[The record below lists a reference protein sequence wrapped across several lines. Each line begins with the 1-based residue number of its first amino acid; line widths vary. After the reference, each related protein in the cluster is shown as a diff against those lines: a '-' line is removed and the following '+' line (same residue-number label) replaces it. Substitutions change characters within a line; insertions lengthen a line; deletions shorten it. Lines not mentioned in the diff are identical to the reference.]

1 MSHWHFGCHSWLT
14 LEVQW
19 HHLSSSYQFLSE
31 FNSLMLKH
39 KLHLPLV
46 RGQLHSNVQT
56 NTLRHNDR
64 TVSLF
69 NRALSKVM
77 VLLSIHIP
85 ANVFSRFLAC
95 FTFW

>member
-1 MSHWHFGCHSWLT
+1 
-14 LEVQW
+14 
-19 HHLSSSYQFLSE
+19 
-31 FNSLMLKH
+31 MLKH
-39 KLHLPLV
+39 KLHLPLAQ
-46 RGQLHSNVQT
+46 GHLHSNAQT

-77 VLLSIHIP
+77 VRLSIHIP